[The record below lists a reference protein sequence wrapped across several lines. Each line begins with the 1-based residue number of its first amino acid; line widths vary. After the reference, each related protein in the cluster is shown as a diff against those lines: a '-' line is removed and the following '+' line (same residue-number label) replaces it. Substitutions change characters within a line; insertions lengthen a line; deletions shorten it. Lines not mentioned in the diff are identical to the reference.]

1 MPKAFLLAL
10 ALLLLAAQPLR
21 AQMTDQQRAQQWF
34 LQHDRNHDG
43 YITLDEVMGYEAKLF
58 QRMDQ
63 EGNGR
68 LRQDEYC
75 GGIPAANLPEIDRC
89 HARFAKIDTDGD
101 SYVTLDEIQEYYR
114 AILQAADQ
122 DQDGKVS
129 EAEFIAVA
137 GSTL

>member
-1 MPKAFLLAL
+1 MPKALLLAL

-21 AQMTDQQRAQQWF
+21 AQMTDQQRAKEWF
-34 LQHDRNHDG
+34 VEHDRNHDG
-43 YITLDEVMGYEAKLF
+43 YVTLDEVMAYEAKRF
-58 QRMDQ
+58 RRMDQ

-75 GGIPAANLPEIDRC
+75 GGIPATNLPEIDRC
-89 HARFAKIDTDGD
+89 HARFAKIDSNGD
-101 SYVTLDEIQEYYR
+101 SYVTLDEIQEYVR

-129 EAEFIAVA
+129 EAEFMAVA
-137 GSTL
+137 VGAL